1 MEVPVGKMVAPEL
14 LRGQHSFSLIRDL
27 GETFAQRGCLMSQSQ
42 DSCGSFRVAVKE
54 ALEEIMAGVSRRNE
68 SQGSETLVVVPE
80 DVVAPPCKRRTNWEE

>member
-14 LRGQHSFSLIRDL
+14 LRGQDSFSLIRDL

-54 ALEEIMAGVSRRNE
+54 ALEDLQAQDLRESWRVYFCEDCKTCHKPHCSR
-68 SQGSETLVVVPE
+68 
-80 DVVAPPCKRRTNWEE
+80 